1 MRYYFDNEIAKKHGL
16 ECAVLLNFIKICC
29 LRNEELKIYYFKNK
43 YWTRLSIEKIKN
55 EFPYMSNYVII
66 QSLNTLEKN
75 NYILVDN
82 FNDTKMDRTKWY
94 SIK

>member
-1 MRYYFDNEIAKKHGL
+1 MRYYFDNEIAKKNGL

-29 LRNEELKIYYFKNK
+29 LRNEELNIYYFKNK